1 MRLDQALVER
11 GMMDSRARAQAAIAD
26 GVVAVNG
33 VVCRKASRKVAA
45 ADEISLTGE
54 VLPWVSRAALK
65 LVHGLDHFGVDVT
78 GAEALDLGASTG
90 GFSEVLLARGAAR
103 VTAVDV
109 GHGQLHARLAGVPG
123 LTCLE
128 GVNVR
133 ALVPGQ
139 VPAPDLIV
147 SDLSFIS
154 LTKALGAP
162 LALARPGARLI
173 ALVKP
178 QFELGPGRVGKG
190 GVVRD
195 AADRA
200 AALDGV
206 IRFLEGLGWSVEGS
220 TDSPVAGSDG
230 NVEFLLAARAPLP

>member
-1 MRLDQALVER
+1 MRLDQAMLER
-11 GMMDSRARAQAAIAD
+11 GLCESRARAQAAIGD
-26 GVVAVNG
+26 GIVTVNG
-33 VVCRKASRKVAA
+33 EVCRKASRKVAPG
-45 ADEISLTGE
+45 DVIGLTGE

-65 LVHGLDHFGVDVT
+65 LVHGLDHFGVDVA

-90 GFSEVLLARGAAR
+90 GFSEVLLARGAAH

-109 GHGQLHARLAGVPG
+109 GHGQLHERLKGAPR
-123 LTCLE
+123 LTYLE

-133 ALVPGQ
+133 GLSAGQ

-190 GVVRD
+190 GVVKD

-200 AALDGV
+200 AALEGV
-206 IRFLEGLGWSVEGS
+206 IRFLDGLGWRVEGS
-220 TDSPVAGSDG
+220 TESPVAGSDG
-230 NVEFLLAARAPLP
+230 NVEFLLAARVRTY